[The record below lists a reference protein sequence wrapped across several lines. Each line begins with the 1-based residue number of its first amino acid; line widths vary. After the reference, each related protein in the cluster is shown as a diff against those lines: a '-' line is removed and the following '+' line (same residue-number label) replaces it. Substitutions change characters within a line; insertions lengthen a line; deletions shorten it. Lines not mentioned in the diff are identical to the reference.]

1 MECTNTQRSANQ
13 KKKKYNSETLKKNL
27 LIMITLSKKP

>member
-13 KKKKYNSETLKKNL
+13 KKKKYNNETLEKNL
-27 LIMITLSKKP
+27 KNITALNI

>member
-13 KKKKYNSETLKKNL
+13 KKKMYNSETLE
-27 LIMITLSKKP
+27 KKPFNYDYTL